1 VTPSAQHPSSIR
13 ARDRLN
19 RHARAARQRALDEA
33 GICLAGNA
41 SDDGGGGALAPRPA
55 TATRWPGPAGSPAPI
70 ADTRSAS
77 TTSAAA
83 DDADWRPR
91 AGRPAPVALAAVQS
105 YPSAHMRALEV
116 PARQF
121 FSRPNHRKP
130 AGSAGKAADAG
141 AQPAA
146 SPGGPLPAA
155 HAPRGEHPR
164 GRGAGAGAAG
174 KRSRAGAGAGGAQKA
189 AKRPKVARAGAGPAG
204 GIDGAGAHAQRAR
217 ALSDMGC
224 ARLRAA
230 LFEAAGAP

>member
-1 VTPSAQHPSSIR
+1 VTPSAQHPTCIC
-13 ARDRLN
+13 ARDQLKR
-19 RHARAARQRALDEA
+19 RARAARQRALDEA
-33 GICLAGNA
+33 GICLAGDA

-55 TATRWPGPAGSPAPI
+55 AAARWPGAAGSPAPI

-116 PARQF
+116 PVRQF
-121 FSRPNHRKP
+121 FSRPDHRKP
-130 AGSAGKAADAG
+130 AGKAADAG

-155 HAPRGEHPR
+155 HAPRGEQPR

-174 KRSRAGAGAGGAQKA
+174 KRSRAGAGAGGAQAA

-230 LFEAAGAP
+230 LFEATGAP